1 MESCTGQQ
9 VNKAL
14 RVMRVNA
21 GAFNPVPINTHAPL
35 RFTALLTQPRAPIG
49 FEARHRFWND
59 RHSLRVMRGIAY
71 LFYTYKENCH

>member
-9 VNKAL
+9 VNKVL

-21 GAFNPVPINTHAPL
+21 GEFIPVAINMHATL
-35 RFTALLTQPRAPIG
+35 RFTAFLTQPRAPIG

-59 RHSLRVMRGIAY
+59 RHSMRGMRGIAY
-71 LFYTYKENCH
+71 LFYTYKGNCH